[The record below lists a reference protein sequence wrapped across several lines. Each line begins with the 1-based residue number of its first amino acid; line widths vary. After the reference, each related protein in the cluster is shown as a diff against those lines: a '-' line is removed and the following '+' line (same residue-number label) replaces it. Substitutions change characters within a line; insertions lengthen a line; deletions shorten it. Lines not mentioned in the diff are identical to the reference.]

1 MKYRIP
7 YSEIKPDLNKP
18 YTTVYLIRHAN
29 PDYKLQKKLGDANMP
44 LSKQGVKQ
52 AKLLAKNLSKRKIEV
67 IYSSEF
73 KRARE
78 TADYFSKELKKKV
91 IVNKKLNEIDWKNWH
106 RIKYFNTCETKRSST
121 LKNYKELDT
130 RLDKMQIMGR
140 RILWDIYKKNKSK
153 RVAVF
158 CHGNIIKSI
167 LTSILNADV
176 IGFLSLEIFQS
187 SITKLLIDNKGYV
200 KINHINEVSHLPKPP
215 REDLFITLLY
225 E

>member
-1 MKYRIP
+1 MIHHSP

-29 PDYKLQKKLGDANMP
+29 PEYKLQKKLGDRNMP
-44 LSKQGVKQ
+44 LSAEGKRQ
-52 AKLLAKNLSKRKIEV
+52 AKLLAKNLAKREIEV

-73 KRARE
+73 KRAKE
-78 TADYFSKELKKKV
+78 TADYFSKEIRKK
-91 IVNKKLNEIDWKNWH
+91 IIINKKLNEIDWKNWH
-106 RIKYFNTCETKRSST
+106 RIKYFNTCETKRSKD
-121 LKNYKELDT
+121 LKNYKELDA
-130 RLDKMQIMGR
+130 RLDKMQVKGR
-140 RILWDIYKKNKSK
+140 RLLWDIYKKNKAK

-187 SITKLLIDNKGYV
+187 SISKLIIDSQGYV

-215 REDLFITLLY
+215 NEDLFVTLLY